1 MPTRLAVSLLSF
13 HGVGHFRHRFEA
25 PLWHPLPSVLTHALD
40 TLLDLLQCA
49 LHMLKPSLYL
59 PLASSID
66 ISSKQRMALVPGV
79 LLGEVLFLLSSEA
92 LVFLQAGRK

>member
-1 MPTRLAVSLLSF
+1 
-13 HGVGHFRHRFEA
+13 
-25 PLWHPLPSVLTHALD
+25 
-40 TLLDLLQCA
+40 
-49 LHMLKPSLYL
+49 MLKPSLYL